1 MQHFLFF
8 MFILFLLLPHQ
19 IICLMKT
26 SKKQVLAEVKRY
38 LIITVAL
45 LVMAFGWTA
54 FLIPNHVLGGGVSGI
69 ATLIFYATGIS
80 TGISVFVINAILV
93 LISLKVL
100 GPSFGVK
107 TGYSIV
113 VVSVFMSLLQHFIT
127 DPMMAGEIKPFVEEK
142 ILAAILGGG
151 LAGLAIGVAFT
162 QGGSTGGT
170 DIVAM
175 MVCKY
180 RNISQG
186 RVILLL
192 DIVIISCSYFVIEND
207 KIQAII
213 YGFVVMGVC
222 SYCIDLVLTGNKQT
236 VQAFIFSSKPN
247 EVAERIAKETNRG
260 VTLIKGTGWYTKH
273 EGDILMVVTHKRES
287 QQILRIVKEEDPKA
301 FMTMNTVMG
310 TYGKGFE
317 QIRK

>member
-1 MQHFLFF
+1 
-8 MFILFLLLPHQ
+8 
-19 IICLMKT
+19 MKT
-26 SKKQVLAEVKRY
+26 TKANVLLEVKRY
-38 LIITVAL
+38 FIITLAL
-45 LVMAFGWTA
+45 LMMAFGWTA

-80 TGISVFVINAILV
+80 TGMSVFVINAILV

-100 GPSFGVK
+100 GPSFGIK
-107 TGYSIV
+107 TVYSIIV
-113 VVSVFMSLLQHFIT
+113 ASVFFYVLQRYIT
-127 DPMMAGEIKPFVEEK
+127 EPMLAGEMPLFVNEK
-142 ILAAILGGG
+142 FLSALIGGA
-151 LAGLAIGVAFT
+151 LAGTAIGIAFT

-186 RVILLL
+186 KVILFC
-192 DIVIISCSYFVIEND
+192 DIVIIGCSYFVLETD

-222 SYCIDLVLTGNKQT
+222 SYCIDLVLTGNKQS
-236 VQAFIFSSKPN
+236 VQAFIFTSHPEKVADRIIN
-247 EVAERIAKETNRG
+247 EMHRG
-260 VTLIKGTGWYTKH
+260 VTVIKGTGWYTKRD
-273 EGDILMVVTHKRES
+273 GNILMVVTHKRES
-287 QQILRIVKEEDPKA
+287 QQIFRIVKEEDPKA

-310 TYGKGFE
+310 AYGQGFE
-317 QIRK
+317 MIRK

>member
-1 MQHFLFF
+1 
-8 MFILFLLLPHQ
+8 
-19 IICLMKT
+19 MKKDKNT
-26 SKKQVLAEVKRY
+26 VLAELRRY
-38 LIITVAL
+38 VIITFAL
-45 LVMAFGWTA
+45 LLMAFGWTG

-80 TGISVFVINAILV
+80 TGISVFVINGILV

-100 GPSFGVK
+100 GPSFGIK
-107 TGYSIV
+107 TVYSIIMA
-113 VVSVFMSLLQHFIT
+113 SIFFSLLQHYIT
-127 DPMMAGEIKPFVEEK
+127 DPILAGEMAPLVDDKFLSALI
-142 ILAAILGGG
+142 GGA
-151 LAGLAIGVAFT
+151 LAGTAIGIAFT

-186 RVILLL
+186 KVILFL
-192 DIVIISCSYFVIEND
+192 DIIIISCSYFVLESD

-213 YGFVVMGVC
+213 YGFVVMGIC
-222 SYCIDLVLTGNKQT
+222 SYCIDLVLTGNKQS
-236 VQAFIFSSKPN
+236 VQAFIFTKEPEKVADRITN
-247 EVAERIAKETNRG
+247 EMHRG
-260 VTLIKGTGWYTKH
+260 VTVVKGTGWFTKR

-301 FMTMNTVMG
+301 FMTMNMVMG
-310 TYGKGFE
+310 AYGKGFE
-317 QIRK
+317 EIRN

>member
-1 MQHFLFF
+1 
-8 MFILFLLLPHQ
+8 
-19 IICLMKT
+19 MKT
-26 SKKQVLAEVKRY
+26 SKKQVLDEVKRY

-80 TGISVFVINAILV
+80 TGISVFVINAVLV

-100 GPSFGVK
+100 GPSFGIK
-107 TGYSIV
+107 TVYSIV

-186 RVILLL
+186 RVILLI
-192 DIVIISCSYFVIEND
+192 DILIIGSSYFVIEND
-207 KIQAII
+207 KIQTII

-287 QQILRIVKEEDPKA
+287 QQILRIVKDEDPKA

-317 QIRK
+317 EIKR

>member
-1 MQHFLFF
+1 MI
-8 MFILFLLLPHQ
+8 MA
-19 IICLMKT
+19 T
-26 SKKQVLAEVKRY
+26 DKKKIFDEVKRY
-38 LIITVAL
+38 LVITVAL
-45 LVMAFGWTA
+45 FVMAFGWTA

-100 GPSFGVK
+100 GPSFGIK
-107 TGYSIV
+107 TVYSIV
-113 VVSVFMSLLQHFIT
+113 MTSLFMSLLQHYLT
-127 DPMMAGEIKPFVEEK
+127 EPMMLYQTNPEAMGAIKPFVEEK

-170 DIVAM
+170 DIIAM
-175 MVCKY
+175 MICKY

-186 RVILLL
+186 RVILLI
-192 DIVIISCSYFVIEND
+192 DVIIISCSYFVIEND

-222 SYCIDLVLTGNKQT
+222 SYCIDLVLTGNKQS
-236 VQAFIFSSKPN
+236 VQAFIFTSKPQA
-247 EVAERIAKETNRG
+247 VADRIANEMRRG

-287 QQILRIVKEEDPKA
+287 QQILRIVKDEDPQA

-310 TYGKGFE
+310 AYGKGFE

>member
-1 MQHFLFF
+1 
-8 MFILFLLLPHQ
+8 
-19 IICLMKT
+19 MKT
-26 SKKQVLAEVKRY
+26 DKTTILAEIRRY
-38 LIITVAL
+38 VIITLAL
-45 LVMAFGWTA
+45 LMMAFGWTG
-54 FLIPNHVLGGGVSGI
+54 FLIPHHVLGGGVSGI

-80 TGISVFVINAILV
+80 TGISVFVINGILV

-100 GPSFGVK
+100 GPSFGIK
-107 TGYSIV
+107 TVYSIIMA
-113 VVSVFMSLLQHFIT
+113 SVFFSILQHYIT
-127 DPMMAGEIKPFVEEK
+127 DPILAGEMAPLVDDKFLSSLI
-142 ILAAILGGG
+142 GGA
-151 LAGLAIGVAFT
+151 LAGTAIGIAFT

-186 RVILLL
+186 KVILFL
-192 DIVIISCSYFVIEND
+192 DVIIIACSYFVVESD
-207 KIQAII
+207 KIQTII

-222 SYCIDLVLTGNKQT
+222 SYCID
-236 VQAFIFSSKPN
+236 N
-247 EVAERIAKETNRG
+247 EMHRG
-260 VTLIKGTGWYTKH
+260 VTLIKGTGWYTKR

-310 TYGKGFE
+310 AYGKGFE
-317 QIRK
+317 VIKS

>member
-1 MQHFLFF
+1 
-8 MFILFLLLPHQ
+8 
-19 IICLMKT
+19 MKVD
-26 SKKQVLAEVKRY
+26 KKTVWTEVKQY
-38 LIITVAL
+38 LIITLAL
-45 LVMAFGWTA
+45 LVMVFGWTA
-54 FLIPNHVLGGGVSGI
+54 FLIPNHVLGVGVSGI

-80 TGISVFVINAILV
+80 TGISVFVINGILV

-100 GPSFGVK
+100 GPSFGIK
-107 TGYSIV
+107 TVYSIIV
-113 VVSVFMSLLQHFIT
+113 SSVFFFFLQRWIT
-127 DPMMAGEIKPFVEEK
+127 DPMLAGEIKPFVEEK

-175 MVCKY
+175 MICKY

-186 RVILLL
+186 RVILLI
-192 DIVIISCSYFVIEND
+192 DIVIISCSYFVIEED

-222 SYCIDLVLTGNKQT
+222 SYCIDLVLTGNKQS
-236 VQAFIFSSKPN
+236 VQAFIFTSKPQ
-247 EVAERIAKETNRG
+247 EVAERIVNEMHRG
-260 VTLIKGTGWYTKH
+260 VTVIKGTGWYTKH
-273 EGDILMVVTHKRES
+273 EGDILMVVAHKRES
-287 QQILRIVKEEDPKA
+287 QMILRIVKDEDPKA

-310 TYGKGFE
+310 AYGKGFE

>member
-1 MQHFLFF
+1 
-8 MFILFLLLPHQ
+8 
-19 IICLMKT
+19 MKAN
-26 SKKQVLAEVKRY
+26 KKTVWAEVKRY
-38 LIITVAL
+38 VIITLAL
-45 LVMAFGWTA
+45 FVMAFGWTA

-80 TGISVFVINAILV
+80 TGISVFIINAILV

-100 GPSFGVK
+100 GPSFGIK
-107 TGYSIV
+107 TVYSIIV
-113 VVSVFMSLLQHFIT
+113 ASLFMSLLQHYITEPMLLYQT
-127 DPMMAGEIKPFVEEK
+127 DPNAMGAMKPFVEEKIGAMKPFVEEK

-170 DIVAM
+170 DIIAM
-175 MVCKY
+175 MICKY
-180 RNISQG
+180 RNVSQG
-186 RVILLL
+186 RVILLI

-213 YGFVVMGVC
+213 YGFIVMGVC

-236 VQAFIFSSKPN
+236 VQAFIFTSEPEKVADRVTN
-247 EVAERIAKETNRG
+247 EMQRG
-260 VTLIKGTGWYTKH
+260 VTVINGTGWYTKH
-273 EGDILMVVTHKRES
+273 EGPILMVVAHKRES
-287 QQILRIVKEEDPKA
+287 QQILRIVKDEDPKA

-310 TYGKGFE
+310 AYGKGFE

>member
-1 MQHFLFF
+1 MA
-8 MFILFLLLPHQ
+8 
-19 IICLMKT
+19 T
-26 SKKQVLAEVKRY
+26 DKKKMLDEVKRY
-38 LIITVAL
+38 FIITLAL
-45 LVMAFGWTA
+45 FVMAFGWTA

-69 ATLIFYATGIS
+69 ATLIFYATGLS
-80 TGISVFVINAILV
+80 TGISVFVINAVLV

-100 GPSFGVK
+100 GASFGLK
-107 TGYSIV
+107 TVYSIV
-113 VVSVFMSLLQHFIT
+113 MASLFFSLLQHWIT
-127 DPMMAGEIKPFVEEK
+127 DPMLAGETKPFVEEK

-175 MVCKY
+175 MICKY

-186 RVILLL
+186 RVILLI
-192 DIVIISCSYFVIEND
+192 DILIISCSYFVIEND
-207 KIQAII
+207 KIQTII

-222 SYCIDLVLTGNKQT
+222 SYCIDLVLTGNKQS
-236 VQAFIFSSKPN
+236 VQAFIFTSKPH
-247 EVAERIAKETNRG
+247 EMADRIVKETNRG

-287 QQILRIVKEEDPKA
+287 QQILRIVKDEDPKA

-310 TYGKGFE
+310 AYGKGFE
-317 QIRK
+317 EIRR

>member
-1 MQHFLFF
+1 MATKSIKCSTFAPSNHL
-8 MFILFLLLPHQ
+8 
-19 IICLMKT
+19 LMKT
-26 SKKQVLAEVKRY
+26 SKKQVLDEVKRY

-54 FLIPNHVLGGGVSGI
+54 FLIPSHVLGGGVSGI

-107 TGYSIV
+107 TVYSIV
-113 VVSVFMSLLQHFIT
+113 VASVFMSLLQHFIT
-127 DPMMAGEIKPFVEEK
+127 DPMLAGEIKPFVEEK

-317 QIRK
+317 EIKR

>member
-1 MQHFLFF
+1 
-8 MFILFLLLPHQ
+8 
-19 IICLMKT
+19 MKPN
-26 SKKQVLAEVKRY
+26 KKNIWAEVKRY
-38 LIITVAL
+38 FIITLAL
-45 LVMAFGWTA
+45 FVMVFGWTA

-69 ATLIFYATGIS
+69 ATLIFYATGLS
-80 TGISVFVINAILV
+80 TGISVFVINGILV

-100 GPSFGVK
+100 GPSFGIK
-107 TGYSIV
+107 TVYSIA
-113 VVSVFMSLLQHFIT
+113 VSSLFFFLLQRWIT
-127 DPMMAGEIKPFVEEK
+127 DPMLAGEIKPFVEEK

-175 MVCKY
+175 MICKY

-186 RVILLL
+186 RVILLI

-222 SYCIDLVLTGNKQT
+222 SYCIDLVLTGNKQS
-236 VQAFIFSSKPN
+236 VQAFIFTSKTQ
-247 EVAERIAKETNRG
+247 EVADRIANEMHRG
-260 VTLIKGTGWYTKH
+260 VTVINGTGWYTKH
-273 EGDILMVVTHKRES
+273 EGPILMVVAHKRES
-287 QQILRIVKEEDPKA
+287 QQILRIVKDEDPAA

-310 TYGKGFE
+310 AYGKGFE
-317 QIRK
+317 QIKR

>member
-1 MQHFLFF
+1 
-8 MFILFLLLPHQ
+8 
-19 IICLMKT
+19 MKA
-26 SKKQVLAEVKRY
+26 SKKQVLEEVKRY
-38 LIITVAL
+38 IIITLAL
-45 LVMAFGWTA
+45 FVMAFGWTA

-69 ATLIFYATGIS
+69 ATLIYYATGIS

-100 GPSFGVK
+100 GPSFGIK
-107 TGYSIV
+107 TVYSIV
-113 VVSVFMSLLQHFIT
+113 LLSVFMSFLQHYLTEPMLLYQT
-127 DPMMAGEIKPFVEEK
+127 DSNAMGAIKPFVEEK

-170 DIVAM
+170 DIIAM

-186 RVILLL
+186 RVILLV
-192 DIVIISCSYFVIEND
+192 DIIIISCSYFVIEND

-222 SYCIDLVLTGNKQT
+222 SYCIDLVLTGNKQS
-236 VQAFIFSSKPN
+236 VQAFIFTSKPQ
-247 EVAERIAKETNRG
+247 EVAERIANEMHRG

-287 QQILRIVKEEDPKA
+287 QLILRIVKEEDPQA

-310 TYGKGFE
+310 AYGKGFE
-317 QIRK
+317 QIKR

>member
-1 MQHFLFF
+1 
-8 MFILFLLLPHQ
+8 
-19 IICLMKT
+19 
-26 SKKQVLAEVKRY
+26 VL
-38 LIITVAL
+38 
-45 LVMAFGWTA
+45 
-54 FLIPNHVLGGGVSGI
+54 
-69 ATLIFYATGIS
+69 
-80 TGISVFVINAILV
+80 VINGILV

-100 GPSFGVK
+100 GPSFGIK
-107 TGYSIV
+107 TVYSIIMA
-113 VVSVFMSLLQHFIT
+113 SLFMSFLQHYITEPMLLYQT
-127 DPMMAGEIKPFVEEK
+127 DPTAVGALKPFVEEK

-175 MVCKY
+175 MICKY

-186 RVILLL
+186 RVILLI

-213 YGFVVMGVC
+213 YGFIVMGVC

-236 VQAFIFSSKPN
+236 VQAFIFTVEPEKVANRIVN
-247 EVAERIAKETNRG
+247 EMQRG
-260 VTLIKGTGWYTKH
+260 VTVINGTGWYTKR
-273 EGDILMVVTHKRES
+273 EGPILMVVAHKRES
-287 QQILRIVKEEDPKA
+287 QQILRIVKDEDPKA

-310 TYGKGFE
+310 AYGKGFE